1 MNRLLIVTL
10 LKKNIEELNML
21 TDGFR
26 EMTEYPA
33 VILSLA
39 RKKTDEIKEYI
50 DQLGE
55 KHPEL
60 EEELSPTLPPV
71 IMTEKENVE
80 IEVPQSAII
89 QEEVLPVEQET
100 LTETDEILE
109 MEVISE
115 TDEITEGDEIPAVE
129 EMEVIPIFIE
139 PVPEIEPEPDV
150 IAVIEETIETPSAVE
165 PIEEARKSTTLG
177 DKMHQ
182 NGPSRNEMH
191 ARPEQSGIHSSI
203 ANKKVDDIR
212 QAISLGDRFRFQ
224 RELFRNNG
232 EDMNKTLSYINMLA
246 TYNEV
251 ISFLLSK
258 YGWQEDNEAVQDFF
272 QIIKRKF

>member
-10 LKKNIEELNML
+10 LKKNIDELNML
-21 TDGFR
+21 TEGFR

-33 VILSLA
+33 VILNLA

-50 DQLGE
+50 DQLEE
-55 KHPEL
+55 KHPETD
-60 EEELSPTLPPV
+60 ESQLPPPPV
-71 IMTEKENVE
+71 V
-80 IEVPQSAII
+80 QA
-89 QEEVLPVEQET
+89 EEVKNPVEEVKAVTTDEVTVIEDEPLPEPYEIPEADDTQEPEMEVEVK
-100 LTETDEILE
+100 TETDIESEVESLE
-109 MEVISE
+109 GFELK
-115 TDEITEGDEIPAVE
+115 TEITPGIVSAIEEVVE
-129 EMEVIPIFIE
+129 EV
-139 PVPEIEPEPDV
+139 
-150 IAVIEETIETPSAVE
+150 
-165 PIEEARKSTTLG
+165 RKATTLG
-177 DKMHQ
+177 DKIQ
-182 NGPSRNEMH
+182 NGPSRNEVH
-191 ARPEQSGIHSSI
+191 ARPEQSGIHASI

-251 ISFLLSK
+251 ISFLVSK
-258 YGWQEDNEAVQDFF
+258 YGWQEENEAVQDFF

>member
-21 TDGFR
+21 TEGFR

-55 KHPEL
+55 KHPEM

-71 IMTEKENVE
+71 IMTENENVE
-80 IEVPQSAII
+80 IEVPEMDEIAEI
-89 QEEVLPVEQET
+89 EETPVVDEINELDEIPVEE
-100 LTETDEILE
+100 EI
-109 MEVISE
+109 EVIS
-115 TDEITEGDEIPAVE
+115 TFVE
-129 EMEVIPIFIE
+129 PE
-139 PVPEIEPEPDV
+139 PEIEPEPEV
-150 IAVIEETIETPSAVE
+150 VAIVEETVETETIEPPVAVE
-165 PIEEARKSTTLG
+165 PIEEVRKSTTLG

-191 ARPEQSGIHSSI
+191 ARSEQSGIHASI

-246 TYNEV
+246 TYKEV

>member
-21 TDGFR
+21 TEGFR

-33 VILSLA
+33 VILNLA

-50 DQLGE
+50 DQLEE
-55 KHPEL
+55 KHPE
-60 EEELSPTLPPV
+60 
-71 IMTEKENVE
+71 
-80 IEVPQSAII
+80 
-89 QEEVLPVEQET
+89 
-100 LTETDEILE
+100 TDEIQLPPPPVVLAE
-109 MEVISE
+109 EVKN
-115 TDEITEGDEIPAVE
+115 PVE
-129 EMEVIPIFIE
+129 E
-139 PVPEIEPEPDV
+139 V
-150 IAVIEETIETPSAVE
+150 IAVTTENVPVIEDEPLPEPNEIPEVEDTQEPEMEEVDEKVLVIESEIESIEESVLETEITPGIASTIEEVVE
-165 PIEEARKSTTLG
+165 EVRKATTLG
-177 DKMHQ
+177 DKIQ
-182 NGPSRNEMH
+182 NGPSRNEVH
-191 ARPEQSGIHSSI
+191 ARPENSGINATI

-251 ISFLLSK
+251 ISFLVSK